1 MKKELRR
8 DWQLWVMALL
18 GLIWVIVFCYTPMY
32 GIQLAFKDYDF
43 TKGLT
48 GGDWAGIKYFM
59 MYFNSPAFATT
70 MRNTFVIAF
79 FSIVVGFPLPI
90 ILALA
95 INQLKKGAPR
105 RVLQTTVYLPYFIS
119 TVVMVAMLNIMCA
132 PNGVVTNFLRSLN
145 LIGADTNILGDT
157 GCFVPLYVISGRL
170 AILRLEQHYLYRRPF
185 QCEYRTL

>member
-105 RVLQTTVYLPYFIS
+105 L
-119 TVVMVAMLNIMCA
+119 
-132 PNGVVTNFLRSLN
+132 SL
-145 LIGADTNILGDT
+145 IHI
-157 GCFVPLYVISGRL
+157 
-170 AILRLEQHYLYRRPF
+170 
-185 QCEYRTL
+185 

>member
-79 FSIVVGFPLPI
+79 FSIKNPL
-90 ILALA
+90 
-95 INQLKKGAPR
+95 N
-105 RVLQTTVYLPYFIS
+105 S
-119 TVVMVAMLNIMCA
+119 TVCIRTRHSVNKK
-132 PNGVVTNFLRSLN
+132 
-145 LIGADTNILGDT
+145 
-157 GCFVPLYVISGRL
+157 RL
-170 AILRLEQHYLYRRPF
+170 S
-185 QCEYRTL
+185 

>member
-95 INQLKKGAPR
+95 INQLKR
-105 RVLQTTVYLPYFIS
+105 
-119 TVVMVAMLNIMCA
+119 
-132 PNGVVTNFLRSLN
+132 
-145 LIGADTNILGDT
+145 
-157 GCFVPLYVISGRL
+157 GRL
-170 AILRLEQHYLYRRPF
+170 GGFCRLRYIFP
-185 QCEYRTL
+185 TLFLQWLWSRCSTSCARLTVSLPIFSDL

>member
-1 MKKELRR
+1 
-8 DWQLWVMALL
+8 MALL

-95 INQLKKGAPR
+95 INQLKKGAGSADYGISS
-105 RVLQTTVYLPYFIS
+105 LLYF
-119 TVVMVAMLNIMCA
+119 
-132 PNGVVTNFLRSLN
+132 
-145 LIGADTNILGDT
+145 
-157 GCFVPLYVISGRL
+157 YSGYGRD
-170 AILRLEQHYLYRRPF
+170 AQHHVRA
-185 QCEYRTL
+185 